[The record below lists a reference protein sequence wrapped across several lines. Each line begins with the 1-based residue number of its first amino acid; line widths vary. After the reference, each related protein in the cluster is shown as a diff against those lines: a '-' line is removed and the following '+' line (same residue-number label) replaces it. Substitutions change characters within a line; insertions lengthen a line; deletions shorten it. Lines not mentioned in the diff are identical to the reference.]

1 MVEHQNGAFQG
12 GSSEKDSKPGVR
24 GRIWILVD
32 HSAREAAFEGVSVQ
46 LAERNIEAQIVTIT
60 EVIGSMAREAIVG
73 GAERLLR
80 GLRVAVQGRSADEDL
95 IGAVRRARPD
105 VLVITNARHVRALG
119 LLESLTGIPVL
130 QLGVLPDYNLSAAW
144 IHSGLHAFVV
154 GHEEQKQRLIQ
165 SGVIAERILVAGPA
179 IQPGFARVIDRD
191 AVREEL
197 KLTDKFVVLVRAEG
211 FDAAVLEKLVFQCS
225 LVDRP
230 TRFIFHHNG
239 DNTTAGALRRAAEQ
253 HRMPSSMFGKVH
265 DLERYVAAADA
276 VILSPQDSSVAEL
289 VASRRPLLF
298 VGEDEQYAA
307 QIQFLLQHEV
317 AQQVANVV
325 RLGSELDRFSQDKN
339 LAAMS
344 KAADEIAS
352 PDANSRVA
360 EALSTALANLET
372 WRIAPQ
378 TEAPAGPEK
387 HAPQPEEPAVP
398 SPFEDIGAPAG
409 NSAGR
414 TASPA
419 GTEQSTYRAPSTG
432 GTTSSSSANRSSEKP
447 ARDYSSISKSE
458 ATDQLAQL
466 ILDERDL
473 ERRLAE
479 AVRQQERWRNRL
491 ELAREWQ
498 EAELAEDAEAVLRG
512 YIAEAAPLE
521 RELHDILRQKEKL
534 KQAAG
539 GSTSRGGSAQSGTGA
554 GASEND
560 RRASEIERRFS
571 RMEVDS
577 DLEGLKDRIKR
588 EFGE

>member
-1 MVEHQNGAFQG
+1 MVEHQNGAFKG
-12 GSSEKDSKPGVR
+12 GSSDKGSQPGVR

-60 EVIGSMAREAIVG
+60 EVIGTMAREAIVG

-130 QLGVLPDYNLSAAW
+130 QLGVLPDYNLSPAW
-144 IHSGLHAFVV
+144 THSGLHAFVV
-154 GHEEQKQRLIQ
+154 GHEEQKQRLVQ
-165 SGVIAERILVAGPA
+165 SGVIEERVLVAGPA
-179 IQPGFARVIDRD
+179 IQPGFMRVIERE
-191 AVREEL
+191 AASEEL
-197 KLTDKFVVLVRAEG
+197 GLKQQFVVLVRAEG
-211 FDAAVLEKLVFQCS
+211 FDAATLEKLVFQCS

-230 TRFIFHHNG
+230 TRFVFHHNG
-239 DNTTAGALRRAAEQ
+239 DNTTAGTLRRVAEQ
-253 HRMPSSMFGKVH
+253 HRMQATMFGKVR
-265 DLERYVAAADA
+265 DLERYVAAAHA

-307 QIQFLLQHEV
+307 QMQFLVQHGV
-317 AQQVANVV
+317 AHQVANVV
-325 RLGSELDRFSQDKN
+325 RLGSELDRFSQDEN
-339 LAAMS
+339 LATMS
-344 KAADEIAS
+344 NAAEKITS
-352 PDANSRVA
+352 PDANSQVA
-360 EALSTALANLET
+360 EALSTALSNLET
-372 WRIAPQ
+372 WRVAPQ
-378 TEAPAGPEK
+378 TEAPAGPDK
-387 HAPQPEEPAVP
+387 HAPQPEKPATP
-398 SPFEDIGAPAG
+398 SPFEDIGVPEKS
-409 NSAGR
+409 SAGR
-414 TASPA
+414 TASSASEP
-419 GTEQSTYRAPSTG
+419 TPTYRETSTSG
-432 GTTSSSSANRSSEKP
+432 SSRATEP
-447 ARDYSSISKSE
+447 ASRDYSGVSQAE
-458 ATDQLAQL
+458 AKEQLAQL

-473 ERRLAE
+473 DRRLAE
-479 AVRQQERWRNRL
+479 VVRQQERWRNRL
-491 ELAREWQ
+491 DLAREWQ
-498 EAELAEDAEAVLRG
+498 ESELAEEAEALLRG

-521 RELHDILRQKEKL
+521 RELQDVLRQKDKL

-539 GSTSRGGSAQSGTGA
+539 GSASRGSGSAQPGAGA
-554 GASEND
+554 GASDND
-560 RRASEIERRFS
+560 RRAADIERRFS

>member
-1 MVEHQNGAFQG
+1 MVEHQSGAFQG

-80 GLRVAVQGRSADEDL
+80 GLRVAVQGRVADEDL

-130 QLGVLPDYNLSAAW
+130 QLGVLPDYNLSTSW

-165 SGVIAERILVAGPA
+165 NGVIAERILVAGPA
-179 IQPGFARVIDRD
+179 IQPGFMRDVDRD
-191 AVREEL
+191 TAREDL

-211 FDAAVLEKLVFQCS
+211 FESTVLEKLVFQCS

-239 DNTTAGALRRAAEQ
+239 DNTTAGALRRVAEQ
-253 HRMPSSMFGKVH
+253 HRMQSSMFGKVD

-307 QIQFLLQHEV
+307 QMQFLVQHGV
-317 AQQVANVV
+317 AHQVVNVV
-325 RLGSELDRFSQDKN
+325 RLGSELDRFSQDEN
-339 LAAMS
+339 LAKMAES
-344 KAADEIAS
+344 AGEIAS

-378 TEAPAGPEK
+378 TETPAGPEK
-387 HAPQPEEPAVP
+387 HTPQPEKPGIP
-398 SPFEDIGAPAG
+398 SPFEDIGGPAA
-409 NSAGR
+409 NSGGQF
-414 TASPA
+414 TSP
-419 GTEQSTYRAPSTG
+419 GSTPTPTYREPSARESTSG
-432 GTTSSSSANRSSEKP
+432 GSVRPVEQP
-447 ARDYSSISKSE
+447 PRDYSGVSQAE
-458 ATDQLAQL
+458 AKEQLAQL

-479 AVRQQERWRNRL
+479 AVRQQDRWRNRL
-491 ELAREWQ
+491 DLAREWQ
-498 EAELAEDAEAVLRG
+498 EAELSAEAEAVLRG

-521 RELHDILRQKEKL
+521 RELQDVLRQKDKL

-539 GSTSRGGSAQSGTGA
+539 GSANRGDAPAQPGTGVNS
-554 GASEND
+554 SEND

-571 RMEVDS
+571 RMEVES